1 MSEVI
6 FMEREII
13 ALILAGGQ
21 GSRLELLTKTNAKPA
36 VEFGGKY
43 RIIDFT
49 LSNCSNSSIEVVGVL
64 TQYQPLILHSHIGIG
79 SAWDLDRVNG
89 GVTIL
94 PPYTEERGG
103 KWYSGTADAVLKNIN
118 FVEKYSPE
126 NLLILSGD
134 HVYKMDYLK
143 MLKFHKQ
150 KNADATIAVTKVPIE
165 EASRFGIMNT
175 YEDYKIYEF
184 EEKPKKPKSTLASM
198 GIYIFK
204 WDKLKEVLMEDARDE
219 NSSHDFGKD
228 IIPKMLKK
236 GYKMY
241 AYVFNGYWKDVG
253 TINSYWEASM
263 DLIKE
268 DPYSPKEEE
277 LRLFDGSWK
286 IYSVSF
292 AYPPQYIG
300 PSANISNSLIVE
312 GCIVFGTV
320 SNSILSYGVVVG
332 EKAEI
337 IDSIIMSDAVI
348 EDGAKVIKS
357 IIGPKVVVKRGSV
370 VGDGKEI
377 TVVREGEIVTGS
389 VN

>member
-1 MSEVI
+1 MK
-6 FMEREII
+6 REII

-21 GSRLELLTKTNAKPA
+21 GSRLESLTKTNAKPA

-94 PPYTEERGG
+94 PPYTGEKGG
-103 KWYSGTADAVLKNIN
+103 SWYSGTADAVLKNIN
-118 FVEKYSPE
+118 FVERYSPE

-134 HVYKMDYLK
+134 HIYKMRYLK

-150 KNADATIAVTKVPIE
+150 KDADVTIAVTKVPIE

-175 YEDYKIYEF
+175 YEDYRIYEF

-204 WDKLKEVLMEDARDE
+204 WDKLKEVLLEDAQDE
-219 NSSHDFGKD
+219 SSSHDFGKD

-236 GYKMY
+236 GYRMY
-241 AYVFNGYWKDVG
+241 AYLFKGYWKDVG
-253 TINSYWEASM
+253 TISSYWEASM
-263 DLIKE
+263 DLINE
-268 DPYSPKEEE
+268 DPYSSKEGID
-277 LRLFDGSWK
+277 LNLFDKNWK
-286 IYSVSF
+286 IYSFSF
-292 AYPPQYIG
+292 AYPPHYIG
-300 PSANISNSLIVE
+300 PSAEVSNSLIVE
-312 GCIVFGTV
+312 GCMVFGTV
-320 SNSILSYGVVVG
+320 LNSVLSYGVMVG
-332 EKAEI
+332 ENAEVKN
-337 IDSIIMSDAVI
+337 SITMSDTVI
-348 EDGAKVIKS
+348 EEGAKVINS
-357 IIGPKVVVKRGSV
+357 IIGPKVVIKRGSV
-370 VGDGKEI
+370 IGNEKRI
-377 TVVREGEIVTGS
+377 TVIKEGEVVEGIMG
-389 VN
+389 

>member
-1 MSEVI
+1 
-6 FMEREII
+6 MEREII

-21 GSRLELLTKTNAKPA
+21 GSRLESLTKTNAKPA

-103 KWYSGTADAVLKNIN
+103 SWYSGTADAVLKNIN

-134 HVYKMDYLK
+134 HIYKMDYLK

-150 KNADATIAVTKVPIE
+150 KDADVTIAVTRVPIE

-175 YEDYKIYEF
+175 HDDYRIYEF
-184 EEKPKKPKSTLASM
+184 EEKPKKPKSNLASM

-204 WDKLKEVLMEDARDE
+204 WEKLKEVLLEDAKDE
-219 NSSHDFGKD
+219 KSSHDFGKD

-236 GYKMY
+236 GYRLY
-241 AYVFNGYWKDVG
+241 AYVFDGYWKDVG

-263 DLIKE
+263 DLINE
-268 DPYSPKEEE
+268 DPYSIREGID
-277 LRLFDGSWK
+277 LNLFDNNWK
-286 IYSVSF
+286 IYSSSF

-300 PSANISNSLIVE
+300 SSAKVSNSLIVE

-320 SNSILSYGVVVG
+320 VNSILSYGVLVG
-332 EKAEI
+332 EKAEVKN
-337 IDSIIMSDAVI
+337 SIIMSDTVI
-348 EDGAKVIKS
+348 EEGVRVINS
-357 IIGPKVVVKRGSV
+357 IIGPKVVIKKGSI
-370 VGDGKEI
+370 VGNEKGI
-377 TVVREGEIVTGS
+377 TVIKEGEIVKS
-389 VN
+389 SIE

>member
-1 MSEVI
+1 
-6 FMEREII
+6 MEREII

-21 GSRLELLTKTNAKPA
+21 GSRLESLTKTNAKPA

-89 GVTIL
+89 GVAIL
-94 PPYTEERGG
+94 PPYTEEKGG
-103 KWYSGTADAVLKNIN
+103 SWYSGTADAVLKNIN
-118 FVEKYSPE
+118 FVEKYYPE

-134 HVYKMDYLK
+134 HIYKMDYLK

-150 KNADATIAVTKVPIE
+150 KDADVTIAVTRVPIE

-175 YEDYKIYEF
+175 HDDYRIYEF
-184 EEKPKKPKSTLASM
+184 EEKPKKPKSNLASM

-204 WDKLKEVLMEDARDE
+204 WEKLKEVLFEDAKDE
-219 NSSHDFGKD
+219 KSSHDFGKN

-236 GYKMY
+236 GYKLY

-263 DLIKE
+263 DLINE
-268 DPYSPKEEE
+268 DPYSIREGID
-277 LRLFDGSWK
+277 LNLFDNNWK
-286 IYSVSF
+286 IYSSSF

-300 PSANISNSLIVE
+300 SSAKVSNSLIVE

-320 SNSILSYGVVVG
+320 SNSILSYGVLVG
-332 EKAEI
+332 EKAEVRN
-337 IDSIIMSDAVI
+337 SIIMSDTVVEEGVRVI
-348 EDGAKVIKS
+348 NS
-357 IIGPKVVVKRGSV
+357 IIGPKVVIKKESIVGNEKR
-370 VGDGKEI
+370 I
-377 TVVREGEIVTGS
+377 TVIKEGEIVKGS
-389 VN
+389 IE